1 MGQFLKKSH
10 LSTIR
15 QMNTLL
21 SNRRH
26 LNICQLNTAT
36 IEHNDNR
43 MQSAKIFLNMW
54 IIISDVSW

>member
-43 MQSAKIFLNMW
+43 MQSEKYF
-54 IIISDVSW
+54 